1 MFDVLAACSST
12 ELPTAIGCINTSD
25 PNLFISKIL
34 GLAVGIGGGIAF
46 LLMLFGTFQI
56 MASAGDPKGIQGGK
70 ETITSALTGLLLII
84 FSVFLLKL
92 IGVDIL
98 GIPGLS
104 K

>member
-1 MFDVLAACSST
+1 MFEVFAADESNC
-12 ELPTAIGCINTSD
+12 LPTAIGCIDTIH
-25 PNLFISKIL
+25 PEAFITQIL

-56 MASAGDPKGIQGGK
+56 MSSGGDPKGIQGGK
-70 ETITSALTGLLLII
+70 ETITSALAGLLLII
-84 FSVFLLKL
+84 FSVFLLRF

-98 GIPGLS
+98 GIPGLQ